1 MIVVPPRPQ
10 WEAWLD
16 APAQRSMDFMNQ
28 YPAERLV
35 ATPAPRPTKP
45 KTPAEKAKPTPAAV
59 AREPDL
65 FG

>member
-16 APAQRSMDFMNQ
+16 APAQCSMDFMNQ

-45 KTPAEKAKPTPAAV
+45 KTPC
-59 AREPDL
+59 
-65 FG
+65 